1 MLKNYLLIAW
11 RSLLKNKT
19 FSLINIFGLAV
30 SLAAC
35 VLILLY
41 VHSELT
47 FDAYHEKADRIVR
60 VTSIFETPEGT
71 QRAVYSG
78 QGVGPVMKEELPEVK
93 EFVRVSGTIRERF
106 YFKRNEELIREEN
119 IIVTDPQVFDVFT
132 FHLIQGDQEDPLREL
147 NTVVL
152 DQSLANKY
160 FESTSPI
167 GKTIEINGQDYQ
179 VTAVMADLPSNVDLP
194 IRALIR
200 DGRPDR
206 KDFLMIGFTTYVLLG
221 EHVDRPAFEEKVKQ
235 FASKHYAESKEGGEM
250 EGMSISLETQRL
262 RDLHF
267 TEGIQADTAKGN
279 KAYPII
285 FALSGAMLFFLA
297 LFNYVNLTTIRTL
310 ERAREVG
317 IRKTIGATRNQLIFQ
332 FVTEAW
338 LIVSV
343 SGLLAYTLVQ
353 VGLYPL
359 NSILGKD
366 FTFTDQVTFYL
377 TVTALGSLAL
387 LVVASSVYPAIL
399 LSKRPT
405 VDVIKGKLGVSPR
418 RFSLRK
424 VLVVLQF
431 TISSVLMCGMVAIYL
446 QLDFLHNKDVGFNQ
460 EGIMVLEMPRNRK
473 LQTAGPALK
482 HDLMN
487 MAGVEKV
494 SLADFGASP
503 GSFMPQGNVTVLEG
517 GREDEYWLNIIRVDE
532 DYFDLMGMKMKS
544 GEGFIANDGS
554 SKLRGVVVNE
564 SFTRTAGVSD
574 DPIGAD
580 LGSFLLDD
588 GKDEITGV
596 LEDYHYNSMH
606 NPIDPIVMY
615 WLGNT
620 KPDEQFETDIVLIK
634 SQTDMRGQVAEI
646 WKKLFPS
653 EPMEYHYLDKRMESL
668 YKTEESAMS
677 LFSYLTILSL
687 AVAGLGLFGL
697 SGFLIQLRT
706 KEIGIRKVLGATVSS
721 LLRLLT
727 TEFVVLVLVAQ
738 VIAVP
743 LAVWSVRAWLEGFA
757 YRANVA
763 WWQFGLALTFVVL
776 IAVTTVAA
784 ESIRAARANP
794 VDSLRTE

>member
-1 MLKNYLLIAW
+1 MFRNYLIVAFRNLV
-11 RSLLKNKT
+11 RNRT

-47 FDAYHEKADRIVR
+47 FDTYHEKADRIVR

-78 QGVGPVMKEELPEVK
+78 QGVGPVMKEELPEVE

-106 YFKRNEELIREEN
+106 YFKKNEELIREEN

-132 FHLIQGDQEDPLREL
+132 FHLIQGDQENPLREL

-431 TISSVLMCGMVAIYL
+431 TISSVLMCGMLAIYL
-446 QLDFLHNKDVGFNQ
+446 QLDFLHNKDLGFNR
-460 EGIMVLEMPRNRK
+460 EGIIVVEMPRSRE
-473 LQTAGPALK
+473 LQTKGPALK
-482 HDLMN
+482 TDLL
-487 MAGVEKV
+487 AISGIEKV

-517 GREDEYWLNIIRVDE
+517 GRNDEYWLNVIRVDE
-532 DYFDLMGMKMKS
+532 DYFDLMGIKMNAGS
-544 GEGFIANDGS
+544 GFIAHEGN
-554 SKLRGVVVNE
+554 SKLKGVVVNE
-564 SFTRTAGVSD
+564 RFTKTTGLPEA
-574 DPIGAD
+574 PIGAA
-580 LGSFLLDD
+580 LGSFLLDE
-588 GKDEITGV
+588 GKDQIIGV
-596 LEDYHYNSMH
+596 MVDYHYNSMH
-606 NPIDPIVMY
+606 NAIDPIVMY

-620 KPDEQFETDIVLIK
+620 KPEEQFETDIVLVK
-634 SQTDMRGQVAEI
+634 SQADMRDQLAEL
-646 WKKLFPS
+646 WKKHFPD
-653 EPMEYHYLDKRMESL
+653 EPMEYHYLDQRMESL

-677 LFSYLTILSL
+677 LFSYLTLLSL

-697 SGFLIQLRT
+697 SEFLIQLRT
-706 KEIGIRKVLGATVSS
+706 KEIGIRKVLGATLAS

-727 TEFVVLVLVAQ
+727 KEFVVLVLLAQ
-738 VIAVP
+738 GMAVP
-743 LAVWSVRAWLEGFA
+743 LAVWAVQKWLAGFA
-757 YRANVA
+757 YRTNVT
-763 WWQFGLALTFVVL
+763 WWQFGLAVTFVVL
-776 IAVTTVAA
+776 IAVATVAA
-784 ESIRAARANP
+784 KSMKVAAANP